1 MKLFGFIRKG
11 AKFAS
16 VAKIILGLL
25 GIGGVFAGLAKF
37 FPQIQDVWVKVTDEL
52 EIVFS
57 ILIMVAGLAGIC
69 AIIIIAL
76 VILNKKSKSENSTN
90 DSNTDSSTIV
100 TESSNTK
107 ADLLIV
113 LSSILCCI
121 CMIPT
126 IAGFNSYTLKS
137 IKKNKIAELDRE
149 IDARKKDKQILE
161 QNIEIN
167 KKKAELQNKQFEL
180 DKKSIEVENLN
191 DTVNLLKS
199 TQANMQTFKEI
210 LEVALLETDLKQT
223 SVYKEQ
229 LGDIQK
235 SWVIDPFK
243 DYTYEEALA
252 IFTHRFTAKFGIDFK
267 GIKVKPDPHTE
278 ALIISGIKP
287 KFIGK
292 SNSHDEVQLAE
303 LRKVEYKDGG
313 EKRSILNGPKDHDK
327 MKNFLDKKN
336 KEYED
341 SVNKGLQTDFMD
353 DAVIKLAKNF
363 IKMILIPL
371 DKKIEFDDNSSTD
384 AISLEEYLT
393 SELKDV
399 ENDIEKKEAE
409 NKNTVEDIKAAQQN
423 IQKAEEAL
431 QQVTKPTNEDAIEEN
446 TP

>member
-16 VAKIILGLL
+16 AAKIILGLL
-25 GIGGVFAGLAKF
+25 GVGGIFAGLAKF
-37 FPQIQDVWVKVTDEL
+37 FPKIQDVWVKVTDEL

-57 ILIMVAGLAGIC
+57 IIIMVAGLAGIC
-69 AIIIIAL
+69 AIIITAL

-149 IDARKKDKQILE
+149 IDLRKKDKQILE
-161 QNIEIN
+161 QNNEI
-167 KKKAELQNKQFEL
+167 KKQQAELLNKQIEL
-180 DKKSIEVENLN
+180 DKKSIEVKNLN
-191 DTVNLLKS
+191 DTANLLKS

-210 LEVALLETDLKQT
+210 LQVALLETDLKQT

-235 SWVIDPFK
+235 SWAIDPFK
-243 DYTYEEALA
+243 DYTYEEALV

-267 GIKVKPDPHTE
+267 DIKVKSVPHTKT
-278 ALIISGIKP
+278 LIISGIKS
-287 KFIGK
+287 KFIGM
-292 SNSHDEVQLAE
+292 SDSHNELQLAE
-303 LRKVEYKDGG
+303 LRKVECKNGG
-313 EKRSILNGPKDHDK
+313 EKRSILNGDNNHDK
-327 MKNFLDKKN
+327 IEKFLKAKN

-341 SVNKGLQTDFMD
+341 SLSKGLQTDFMD
-353 DAVIKLAKNF
+353 NAVIKLAKNF
-363 IKMILIPL
+363 IKMILTPL
-371 DKKIEFDDNSSTD
+371 GQKIEFDDNSSTD

-393 SELKDV
+393 RELKDV

-409 NKNTVEDIKAAQQN
+409 NKNTVEDIKTAQQN

-431 QQVTKPTNEDAIEEN
+431 QQVTKPTKEDAIEEN

>member
-16 VAKIILGLL
+16 AAKIILGLL
-25 GIGGVFAGLAKF
+25 GIGGIFAGLAKF

-69 AIIIIAL
+69 AIIITAL

-137 IKKNKIAELDRE
+137 IKKNKIAELD
-149 IDARKKDKQILE
+149 KDRQILE
-161 QNIEIN
+161 QSNEI
-167 KKKAELQNKQFEL
+167 KKQEAELLKKQIEL
-180 DKKSIEVENLN
+180 DKKSIEVKALN

-210 LEVALLETDLKQT
+210 LQVALLETDLKQT
-223 SVYKEQ
+223 SVYKEK

-235 SWVIDPFK
+235 SWAIDPFK

-252 IFTHRFTAKFGIDFK
+252 IFTHQFTAKFGIDLK
-267 GIKVKPDPHTE
+267 DIKVKPVPHTKT
-278 ALIISGIKP
+278 LIISGIKP
-287 KFIGK
+287 KFIGM
-292 SNSHDEVQLAE
+292 SNPHNELQLAE
-303 LRKVEYKDGG
+303 LRKVECKNGG
-313 EKRSILNGPKDHDK
+313 EKRSILNGDNNHDK
-327 MKNFLDKKN
+327 IEKFLKAKN

-341 SVNKGLQTDFMD
+341 SLSKGLQTDFMD
-353 DAVIKLAKNF
+353 NAVIKLAKNF
-363 IKMILIPL
+363 IKMILTPL
-371 DKKIEFDDNSSTD
+371 GQKIEFDDNSSSD

-409 NKNTVEDIKAAQQN
+409 NRNTVEDIKTAQQN

-431 QQVTKPTNEDAIEEN
+431 QQVTKPTKEDAIEEN

>member
-1 MKLFGFIRKG
+1 
-11 AKFAS
+11 
-16 VAKIILGLL
+16 
-25 GIGGVFAGLAKF
+25 
-37 FPQIQDVWVKVTDEL
+37 
-52 EIVFS
+52 
-57 ILIMVAGLAGIC
+57 MVAGLAGIC

-100 TESSNTK
+100 TENSNTK

-161 QNIEIN
+161 LINEI
-167 KKKAELQNKQFEL
+167 KKLKEAEELNKQIKL
-180 DKKSIEVENLN
+180 EVKNLN

-235 SWVIDPFK
+235 SWIIDPFK
-243 DYTYEEALA
+243 EYTYEEALA

-267 GIKVKPDPHTE
+267 AIKVKPVPHTK

-287 KFIGK
+287 KFVGM
-292 SNSHDEVQLAE
+292 SNSHDELQLAE
-303 LRKVEYKDGG
+303 LRKVEYKNGV
-313 EKRSILNGPKDHDK
+313 EKRSILNGNDHKKIKD
-327 MKNFLDKKN
+327 FLDKKN
-336 KEYED
+336 KEYQD

-363 IKMILIPL
+363 ITMILIPL

-399 ENDIEKKEAE
+399 ENDIKKKKAE
-409 NKNTVEDIKAAQQN
+409 NKIR
-423 IQKAEEAL
+423 
-431 QQVTKPTNEDAIEEN
+431 
-446 TP
+446 